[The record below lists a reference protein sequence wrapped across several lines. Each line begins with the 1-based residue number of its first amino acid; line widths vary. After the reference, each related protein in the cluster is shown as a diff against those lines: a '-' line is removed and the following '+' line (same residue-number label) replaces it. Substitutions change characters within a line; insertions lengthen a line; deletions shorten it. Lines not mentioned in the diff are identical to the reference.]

1 MTEEELREEIAQAIE
16 QAHKDFK
23 CSALVGPLCSC
34 ALSIKIARGI
44 K

>member
-1 MTEEELREEIAQAIE
+1 MNEEELREEIAQEIE
-16 QAHKDFK
+16 KAHKDFK

-34 ALSIKIARGI
+34 ALSIKIARGV